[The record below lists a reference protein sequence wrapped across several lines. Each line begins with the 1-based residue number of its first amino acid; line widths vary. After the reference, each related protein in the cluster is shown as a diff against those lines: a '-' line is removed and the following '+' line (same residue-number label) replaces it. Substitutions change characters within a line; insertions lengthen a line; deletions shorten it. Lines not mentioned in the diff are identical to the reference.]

1 MTESEFR
8 LTPIDVRSQEFRRT
22 ALGYNAV
29 EVEDFKER
37 VAEEMERL
45 IKDRL
50 VLEERLQNAREQLKS
65 LREREK
71 AINDAV
77 MMAQELRA
85 GTQEAAQHE
94 ADLIIQEARIRAD
107 RIVDEAREAEDNVI
121 RGTEEV
127 QRQFRAYL
135 AAFRRLLDRHL
146 SELDVLAQ
154 HEQDGSPPE
163 AQP

>member
-1 MTESEFR
+1 MSEDGFR
-8 LTPIDVRSQEFRRT
+8 LTPIDVRSQEFRK
-22 ALGYNAV
+22 AAIGYNTA
-29 EVEDFKER
+29 EVEDFRER

-45 IKDRL
+45 IRNRA

-85 GTQEAAQHE
+85 GAQESAQRE
-94 ADLIIQEARIRAD
+94 AELITREARIAAD
-107 RIVDEAREAEDNVI
+107 KIVDEAREAEAGVLHS
-121 RGTEEV
+121 TAEA
-127 QRQFRAYL
+127 QRQFTAYIS
-135 AAFRRLLDRHL
+135 AFRRLLDRHL
-146 SELDVLAQ
+146 AEIDALAQ

-163 AQP
+163 